1 MRKKNLAEVLQA
13 DVTTNLPVA
22 ALAQIVRSKGRGR
35 DTILAHITPREA
47 RKLKREGGSGTIN
60 PETGLPEF
68 EDNFSFTEF
77 PMSLDYSGYTPPST
91 ELAQIPE
98 TAYETPTNFY
108 GYGDFQP
115 TYPSGTGGAEL
126 GTYLPTDF
134 GGTPYQGSRE
144 AALDFLRYDMPI
156 QAQYGGP
163 TVASAPL
170 PVARPA
176 ELDATADMGAYR
188 ALATGGVPEEG
199 GRSQAEI
206 DKIIAGQ
213 EDALKRLSAI
223 EQAKGGTAQKGLF
236 DRLTSDP
243 LKLAL
248 LAGGAG
254 LGMLQQRRAG
264 QQAGQ
269 VGSQLRALAA
279 EQKAAAQPFLQQGGL
294 QFGLAT
300 QGALTPAAQQ
310 QFDVARAQLAQAAA
324 RSGSVGAMQAT
335 QIAEQLRQQAI
346 ANQLTQALQTLA
358 PGNAMMNQSIATQ
371 INALNSQVN
380 LQNAAAQAAGNF
392 YSNLAKFAVA

>member
-1 MRKKNLAEVLQA
+1 MRKKNLAEVLQT

-47 RKLKREGGSGTIN
+47 RKLKREGGRGSIN
-60 PETGLPEF
+60 PDTGLPEF
-68 EDNFSFTEF
+68 EETFDFFAPASDVVAQNE
-77 PMSLDYSGYTPPST
+77 PQYIYDQPAGPDYTPS
-91 ELAQIPE
+91 A
-98 TAYETPTNFY
+98 
-108 GYGDFQP
+108 
-115 TYPSGTGGAEL
+115 TGGATL
-126 GTYLPTDF
+126 GSYD
-134 GGTPYQGSRE
+134 
-144 AALDFLRYDMPI
+144 ALDFGSYPQQGDLATAYSTLATDPI
-156 QAQYGGP
+156 LTGAYTP
-163 TVASAPL
+163 TYQVAGTPL
-170 PVARPA
+170 PVPRPA

-188 ALATGGVPEEG
+188 ALATGGAPEEG
-199 GRSQAEI
+199 GRTQAEI

-213 EDALKRLSAI
+213 EDAMKRLSAI
-223 EQAKGGTAQKGLF
+223 EQAKGGQKGLF
-236 DRLTSDP
+236 EKLTADP

-254 LGMLQQRRAG
+254 LGLMQQRRAG
-264 QQAGQ
+264 QQAAGVTEQ
-269 VGSQLRALAA
+269 IKTLAA

-335 QIAEQLRQQAI
+335 QIAEQLRQQMI
-346 ANQLTQALQTLA
+346 SNQLTQALQTLA

-380 LQNAAAQAAGNF
+380 LQNAAAQAASNF
-392 YSNLAKFAVA
+392 YNNLARFAVA

>member
-47 RKLKREGGSGTIN
+47 RKLKREGGRGSIN

-68 EDNFSFTEF
+68 EETFDFFSGPTDYGSFTEPAAGQF
-77 PMSLDYSGYTPPST
+77 TPNEPQYIYDQPIGPTGPTMGDDASYGGLFTDPNAFRTDLNVADVYPAYNVAGFMGGEGVSGY
-91 ELAQIPE
+91 
-98 TAYETPTNFY
+98 
-108 GYGDFQP
+108 GP
-115 TYPSGTGGAEL
+115 TY
-126 GTYLPTDF
+126 
-134 GGTPYQGSRE
+134 
-144 AALDFLRYDMPI
+144 
-156 QAQYGGP
+156 
-163 TVASAPL
+163 VASAPL
-170 PVARPA
+170 PVPRPA

-188 ALATGGVPEEG
+188 ALATGGAPEEG

-223 EQAKGGTAQKGLF
+223 EQAKGGQKSLF

-346 ANQLTQALQTLA
+346 SNQLTQALQTLA